1 MAESSLE
8 QLNLKIAELA
18 FVKCK
23 DYQGIEFV
31 KRLGNLQNDTMKQAE
46 VAAYFKRFDEAERMY
61 LDMDRRL
68 ATKNTFPV
76 GINIFMLCSHVTKFG
91 ATYKM
96 GCMVTNEGVHT

>member
-61 LDMDRRL
+61 LDMDRRSVTYN
-68 ATKNTFPV
+68 AFPV
-76 GINIFMLCSHVTKFG
+76 VIHLRRHLSLV
-91 ATYKM
+91 
-96 GCMVTNEGVHT
+96 

>member
-68 ATKNTFPV
+68 VTKNAFPV
-76 GINIFMLCSHVTKFG
+76 VLRLHGYTSLMCIEILKSSTRLKHNR
-91 ATYKM
+91 
-96 GCMVTNEGVHT
+96 